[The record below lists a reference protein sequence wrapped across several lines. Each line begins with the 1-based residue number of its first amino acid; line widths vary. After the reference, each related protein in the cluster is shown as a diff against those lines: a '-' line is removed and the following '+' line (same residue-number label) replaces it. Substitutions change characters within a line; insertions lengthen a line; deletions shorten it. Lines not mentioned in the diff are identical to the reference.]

1 MYLLKEEREISLWWD
16 DMVCFEISA
25 AANSAFE
32 EFKAEQAA
40 LAKKAQPQVGNLYR
54 ISLAARILFLLIIIA
69 PCALEP
75 SIVMCPRALHAL
87 ALVILLAEHV
97 FSPFGILWLS
107 RKYRFIAECRQ

>member
-40 LAKKAQPQVGNLYR
+40 LAKKAQPQVGNLY
-54 ISLAARILFLLIIIA
+54 
-69 PCALEP
+69 
-75 SIVMCPRALHAL
+75 
-87 ALVILLAEHV
+87 
-97 FSPFGILWLS
+97 
-107 RKYRFIAECRQ
+107 